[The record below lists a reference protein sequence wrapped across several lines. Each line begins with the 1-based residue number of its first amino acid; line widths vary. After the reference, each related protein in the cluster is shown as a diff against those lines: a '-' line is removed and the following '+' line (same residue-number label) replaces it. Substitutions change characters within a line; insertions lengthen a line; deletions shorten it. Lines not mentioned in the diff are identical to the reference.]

1 TDFAAA
7 VGMVG
12 LGVNNEVA
20 NAEDGML
27 HVTPTG
33 LISTGVGMASVGTSN
48 IVQNTG
54 EVQVVANGDVF
65 ALALGL
71 AGVDSGDGATT
82 VYNDGNTTV
91 AAAVEAEDGLAVAVG
106 MAGIGTAAALQNLED
121 GFLMASAFG
130 DDAVAAGMVVAGE
143 DNTAH
148 NMGDAHAVAIGDT
161 SAVAVGMAPLDIDF
175 GGDEPAGM
183 PAAAAVGPALQNDKA
198 VNAAATADM
207 AAALG
212 MDLYSEDSTAENYG
226 SLDVAAN
233 GDAFALAIGMG
244 AIQAGDGGNTLH
256 NHGTVTVAAQ
266 GHADGDGV
274 ADVAAAIG
282 MGGIGTGH
290 VLENTADGS
299 LDVSAEGS
307 NALAVGL
314 AALGT
319 QNKATNAGE
328 LHVSVQAV
336 SAGEPG
342 SVDPAA
348 SAYALA
354 DRPDWLEW
362 LESLTG
368 EIDGA
373 AAAGM
378 IGSGA
383 GNILENQAGGKI
395 AVNAVGQE
403 AGAVG
408 MFMTGTGS
416 IHNANGAEV
425 T

>member
-1 TDFAAA
+1 
-7 VGMVG
+7 
-12 LGVNNEVA
+12 
-20 NAEDGML
+20 
-27 HVTPTG
+27 
-33 LISTGVGMASVGTSN
+33 
-48 IVQNTG
+48 
-54 EVQVVANGDVF
+54 
-65 ALALGL
+65 
-71 AGVDSGDGATT
+71 
-82 VYNDGNTTV
+82 
-91 AAAVEAEDGLAVAVG
+91 
-106 MAGIGTAAALQNLED
+106 
-121 GFLMASAFG
+121 
-130 DDAVAAGMVVAGE
+130 
-143 DNTAH
+143 
-148 NMGDAHAVAIGDT
+148 
-161 SAVAVGMAPLDIDF
+161 
-175 GGDEPAGM
+175 
-183 PAAAAVGPALQNDKA
+183 
-198 VNAAATADM
+198 
-207 AAALG
+207 
-212 MDLYSEDSTAENYG
+212 TAENYG

-233 GDAFALAIGMG
+233 GDALALAIGMG

-266 GHADGDGV
+266 GHSDGDGA

-314 AALGT
+314 AALGIG
-319 QNKATNAGE
+319 NKAANAGILE
-328 LHVSVQAV
+328 VKVEAV
-336 SAGEPG
+336 SAGEPE
-342 SVDPAA
+342 SVDPDA

-362 LESLTG
+362 LEALIG

-383 GNILENQAGGKI
+383 GNILENQTGGKI

-416 IHNANGAEV
+416 IDNANGAEV
-425 T
+425 SASTEDGKAVGIMALATGGQVSVLNDGTVGATGGNEAAGMYVAAHNIPGGRNGEVVLTNNGVIEAHSAGAAAGVIIGAGVDGLPLGTVHIVNE